1 MLRPEL
7 RQPVRIG
14 LGLLIGLSIGFAL
27 AYSPWVIV
35 ALVGLTVAYFV
46 FVRRS

>member
-14 LGLLIGLSIGFAL
+14 LGLLIGLAIGFGL
-27 AYSPWVIV
+27 LLSPWAIV
-35 ALVGLTVAYFV
+35 ALIGLTVAYFV